1 MDMFVKDNCM
11 LVTRVSPFSHTKNTI
26 DLDITAEQL
35 ARYENG
41 EELIQ
46 NVFPNL
52 SPEHRE
58 FIMTGITPEEW
69 DTIFNG

>member
-1 MDMFVKDNCM
+1 M
-11 LVTRVSPFSHTKNTI
+11 LVTRLSPFSRTKNTI

-52 SPEHRE
+52 SPKHRE
-58 FIMTGITPEEW
+58 FIKTGITPEEW
-69 DTIFNG
+69 DTTFNG

>member
-1 MDMFVKDNCM
+1 M
-11 LVTRVSPFSHTKNTI
+11 LVTRLSPFSHTRNTI

-69 DTIFNG
+69 DATFNG